1 MSIGGIPVE
10 EDIRQMQKRFSE
22 LAARADGRGRYTYT
36 QFLTLAEQD
45 VLQRMERQ
53 LAAPVRWMG
62 GYDTAERRVA
72 CFGREE
78 DMGYPPES
86 PVCCL
91 SIAPASKKF
100 AGDLGHRDFL
110 GSLMGLGMERRLL
123 GDIQIVEGVGYLFCL
138 EEIAPYICDNL
149 TQVARTTVHCQVCE
163 PPEQLSLPPEPTEMV
178 VASQRLDAL
187 IAAVWRLSRSDAQEL
202 LEKGMV
208 FIDGRLVESAAHT
221 LKEGDLVS
229 VRHQGRFRYEGA
241 LRETKKG
248 RLRVSVRVY

>member
-1 MSIGGIPVE
+1 MD
-10 EDIRQMQKRFSE
+10 EDIRQLQKRFSE
-22 LAARADGRGRYTYT
+22 LAARANGRGRYTYT

-45 VLQRMERQ
+45 VLRKLERQ
-53 LAAPVRWMG
+53 LDAPFQWMG
-62 GYDTAERRVA
+62 GYEAAERRLA

-78 DMGYPPES
+78 DMGYPPDS
-86 PVCCL
+86 PICCVN
-91 SIAPASKKF
+91 IAPASKKF
-100 AGDLGHRDFL
+100 AGELGHRDFL
-110 GSLMGLGMERRLL
+110 GSLMGLGIERRLL
-123 GDIQIVEGVGYLFCL
+123 GDIQMADGEGYLFCL

-149 TQVARTTVHCQVCE
+149 LQVARTTVRCAVCE
-163 PPEQLSLPPEPTEMV
+163 APEKLSEPPEPTEVV

-187 IAAVWRLSRSDAQEL
+187 IAAVWRLSRSEAQGL

-208 FIDGRLVESAAHT
+208 FIDGRMIESAAHN

-248 RLRVSVRVY
+248 RLRVSVRVW

>member
-1 MSIGGIPVE
+1 MD
-10 EDIRQMQKRFSE
+10 EDIRQLQKRFEE
-22 LAARADGRGRYTYT
+22 LAARANGRGRYTYT

-45 VLQRMERQ
+45 VLRKLERQ
-53 LAAPVRWMG
+53 LEAPFQWMG
-62 GYDTAERRVA
+62 GYEAAERRLA

-78 DMGYPPES
+78 DMGYPPDS

-91 SIAPASKKF
+91 KIAPASKKF

-110 GSLMGLGMERRLL
+110 GSLMGLGLERRLL
-123 GDIQIVEGVGYLFCL
+123 GDIQLVDGEGYLFCL
-138 EEIAPYICDNL
+138 EEIAPFICDNL
-149 TQVARTTVHCQVCE
+149 IQVARTTVRCEVCE
-163 PPEQLSLPPEPTEMV
+163 PPERLSLPPEPCEVV

-187 IAAVWRLSRSDAQEL
+187 IAAVWRISRSEAQGL

-208 FIDGRLVESAAHT
+208 FIDGRMIESPAHN

-229 VRHQGRFRYEGA
+229 VRHQGRFRYEGT

-248 RLRVSVRVY
+248 RLRVSVRVW

>member
-1 MSIGGIPVE
+1 ME
-10 EDIRQMQKRFSE
+10 EDIRALQKRYSE
-22 LAARADGRGRYTYT
+22 LAARADGRGRYTFT

-53 LAAPVRWMG
+53 LAAPFVLLG
-62 GYDTAERRVA
+62 GYEAAERRLA

-78 DMGYPPES
+78 DLGYAAQAPI
-86 PVCCL
+86 VCL

-100 AGDLGHRDFL
+100 SGDLGHRDFL
-110 GSLMGLGMERRLL
+110 GSLMGLGIQRRLL
-123 GDIQIVEGVGYLFCL
+123 GDIQIVEGTGYLFCL

-149 TQVARTTVHCQVCE
+149 TQVARTTVHCQACE
-163 PPEQLSLPPEPTEMV
+163 APGQLSEPPEPTEVV
-178 VASQRLDAL
+178 VASERLDAL
-187 IAAVWRLSRSDAQEL
+187 IAAVWRLSRSEAQLL

-208 FIDGRLVESAAHT
+208 FIDGRQVEDPSHT

-248 RLRVSVRVY
+248 RLRVSVAVY

>member
-1 MSIGGIPVE
+1 MD
-10 EDIRQMQKRFSE
+10 EDIRQLQKRFEE

-45 VLQRMERQ
+45 VLRKMERQ
-53 LAAPVRWMG
+53 LAAPVQWMG
-62 GYDTAERRVA
+62 GYEAAERRLA

-78 DMGYPPES
+78 DMGYPAQS
-86 PVCCL
+86 PICCVN
-91 SIAPASKKF
+91 ITPASKKF

-110 GSLMGLGMERRLL
+110 GSLMGLGIERRLL
-123 GDIQIVEGVGYLFCL
+123 GDIQIAGGEGFLFCL

-149 TQVARTTVHCQVCE
+149 IQVARTTVRCEVCQA
-163 PPEQLSLPPEPTEMV
+163 PEQLSQPPEPTEVV
-178 VASQRLDAL
+178 VASERLDAL
-187 IAAVWRLSRSDAQEL
+187 IAAVWRLSRSDAQGL

-208 FIDGRLVESAAHT
+208 FIDGRMIESAAHT
-221 LKEGDLVS
+221 LKEGDVVS

-248 RLRVSVRVY
+248 RLRVSVRVW

>member
-1 MSIGGIPVE
+1 ME
-10 EDIRQMQKRFSE
+10 EDIRQLQKRYAE
-22 LAARADGRGRYTYT
+22 LAARANGRGRYTYT

-45 VLQRMERQ
+45 VLQKMARQ
-53 LAAPVRWMG
+53 LDAPFVWMG
-62 GYDTAERRVA
+62 GYEAAERRLA

-78 DMGYPPES
+78 DMGYPPDS

-110 GSLMGLGMERRLL
+110 GSLMALGIKRQLL

-138 EEIAPYICDNL
+138 EEIAPYLCENL
-149 TQVARTTVHCQVCE
+149 ISVGRTTVRCEVCE
-163 PPEQLSLPPEPTEMV
+163 APAQLSQPPEPTEVV

-187 IAAVWRLSRSDAQEL
+187 IAAVWKLSRNQAQEL
-202 LEKGMV
+202 LERGMV

-221 LKEGDLVS
+221 LREGDVVS
-229 VRHQGRFRYEGA
+229 VRHQGRFQYEGT

-248 RLRVSVRVY
+248 RLRVSVRVW

>member
-1 MSIGGIPVE
+1 M
-10 EDIRQMQKRFSE
+10 EDEIRQLQKRFLE
-22 LAARADGRGRYTYT
+22 LAARADGRGRYAYT

-45 VLQRMERQ
+45 VLRRMERQ
-53 LAAPVRWMG
+53 LAAPFVLEG
-62 GYDTAERRVA
+62 GYESAERRLA

-78 DMGYPPES
+78 DLGYPAS
-86 PVCCL
+86 PPILCVN
-91 SIAPASKKF
+91 IAPTGKKF
-100 AGDLGHRDFL
+100 AGELGHRDFL
-110 GSLMGLGMERRLL
+110 GSLMGLGIERRLL
-123 GDIQIVEGVGYLFCL
+123 GDIQITEGEGYLFCL

-149 TQVARTTVHCQVCE
+149 LQVARTTVHCEICE
-163 PPEQLSLPPEPTEMV
+163 PPEKLSVPPEPTDVV

-187 IAAVWRLSRSDAQEL
+187 IAAVWRLSRSEAQQL

-208 FIDGRLVESAAHT
+208 FIDGRLVESPSHN

-229 VRHQGRFRYEGA
+229 VRHKGRFRYEGT

>member
-1 MSIGGIPVE
+1 ME
-10 EDIRQMQKRFSE
+10 EDIRALQKRFSE

-45 VLQRMERQ
+45 TLNRMERQ
-53 LAAPVRWMG
+53 LAAPFALEG
-62 GYDTAERRVA
+62 GYESAERRLA

-78 DMGYPPES
+78 DMGYPAQP
-86 PVCCL
+86 PIVCL

-110 GSLMGLGMERRLL
+110 GSLMGLGIERRLL
-123 GDIQIVEGVGYLFCL
+123 GDIQITEGVGYLFCL

-149 TQVARTTVHCQVCE
+149 LQVARTTVHCAVCD
-163 PPEQLSLPPEPTEMV
+163 PPETLSLPPEPTEVV
-178 VASQRLDAL
+178 VASERLDAL
-187 IAAVWRLSRSDAQEL
+187 IAAVWRLSRNEAQQL

-208 FIDGRLVESAAHT
+208 FIDGRLVESPSHN

-229 VRHQGRFRYEGA
+229 VRHQGRFRYEGT

>member
-1 MSIGGIPVE
+1 MD
-10 EDIRQMQKRFSE
+10 EDIRQLQKRFSE
-22 LAARADGRGRYTYT
+22 LAARANGRGRYTYT

-45 VLQRMERQ
+45 VLRKLERQ
-53 LAAPVRWMG
+53 LDAPFQWMG
-62 GYDTAERRVA
+62 GYEAAERRLA

-78 DMGYPPES
+78 DMGYPPDS
-86 PVCCL
+86 PICCVN
-91 SIAPASKKF
+91 IAPASKKF
-100 AGDLGHRDFL
+100 AGELGHRDFL
-110 GSLMGLGMERRLL
+110 GSLMGLGIERRLL
-123 GDIQIVEGVGYLFCL
+123 GDIQMADGEGYLFCL

-149 TQVARTTVHCQVCE
+149 LQVARTTVRCAVCE
-163 PPEQLSLPPEPTEMV
+163 APEKLSEPPEPTEVV

-187 IAAVWRLSRSDAQEL
+187 IAAVWRLSRSEAQGL

-208 FIDGRLVESAAHT
+208 FIDGRMIESAAHN

-248 RLRVSVRVY
+248 RLRVRVRVW

>member
-1 MSIGGIPVE
+1 MD
-10 EDIRQMQKRFSE
+10 EDIRQLQKRFTE

-45 VLQRMERQ
+45 VLQKQARG
-53 LAAPVRWMG
+53 LATTFQWMG
-62 GYDTAERRVA
+62 GYEAAERRLA

-86 PVCCL
+86 PVQCVKM
-91 SIAPASKKF
+91 APANKKF

-110 GSLMGLGMERRLL
+110 GSLMGLGIKRQLL
-123 GDIQIVEGVGYLFCL
+123 GDIQILEGAGYLFCL
-138 EEIAPYICDNL
+138 EEIAPYICENL
-149 TQVARTTVHCQVCE
+149 VSVGRTTVHCEVCT
-163 PPEQLSLPPEPTEMV
+163 PPEKLCEPPEPTEVV
-178 VASQRLDAL
+178 VASERLDAL

-208 FIDGRLVESAAHT
+208 FIDGRLVENAAHT
-221 LKEGDLVS
+221 LKEGDVIS

-248 RLRVSVRVY
+248 RLRVSVRVW

>member
-1 MSIGGIPVE
+1 MVE
-10 EDIRQMQKRFSE
+10 DLRQLQKRFEE

-45 VLQRMERQ
+45 VLQKLSRQ
-53 LAAPVRWMG
+53 LAAPFCSMG
-62 GYDTAERRVA
+62 GYDTAERVLA

-78 DMGYPPES
+78 ELGYPPS
-86 PVCCL
+86 CPVVCVR
-91 SIAPASKKF
+91 IAPASKKF

-110 GSLMGLGMERRLL
+110 GSLMGLGIERRLL
-123 GDIQIVEGVGYLFCL
+123 GDIQLVDGEAFLFCL

-149 TQVARTTVHCQVCE
+149 ISVGRTTVHCEVCD
-163 PPEQLSLPPEPTEMV
+163 PPQKLSEPPEPTELV
-178 VASQRLDAL
+178 VASERLDAL

-208 FIDGRLVESAAHT
+208 FIDGRLVESPSHN
-221 LKEGDLVS
+221 LKEGDLIS
-229 VRHQGRFRYEGA
+229 VRHQGRFRYEGT

-248 RLRVSVRVY
+248 RLRVSVRIY